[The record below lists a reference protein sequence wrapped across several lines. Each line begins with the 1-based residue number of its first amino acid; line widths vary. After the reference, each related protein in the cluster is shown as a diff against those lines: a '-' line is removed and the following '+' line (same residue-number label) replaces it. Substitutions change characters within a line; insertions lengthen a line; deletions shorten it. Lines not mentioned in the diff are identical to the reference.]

1 MERDLLFYKRI
12 FGKNFIFQDQTQNQ
26 NPDIVRIIDVNSIN
40 KYQNKILSYG
50 GSLTVPEIELD
61 NKQKII
67 YYSDPSGNI
76 FALLENKD
84 WLSLNNFLE

>member
-1 MERDLLFYKRI
+1 MERDILFYRRI
-12 FGKNFIFQDQTQNQ
+12 FGNNFIFKEDLVEEIQNT
-26 NPDIVRIIDVNSIN
+26 DAVRIIDVNSIHS
-40 KYQNKILSYG
+40 YQERIISHG

-76 FALLENKD
+76 FALLESKKK
-84 WLSLNNFLE
+84 